1 MRLTRAFLLGIGLA
15 ALGLAADLPKPSAS
29 PAKDQTRSVVMG
41 EADIQTINAQ
51 VWVPTLIILPE
62 GEKVV
67 GMFCG
72 QCITSENATTGFW
85 QANLTADRFI
95 SIKPALV
102 GAKTDLHILTDH
114 GHTYTFRLVEVSKDK
129 DAIVDVKLF
138 VRPTDADSLNKPP
151 VLVTAAEADKLKAQA
166 ADAEAKLAQA
176 QADARQ
182 QVEEQSRAIRT
193 QYPAKLQ
200 FDYTWNRGKNPFGV
214 SEIYRDDKFTYLKL
228 NTQEL
233 PSLYEMK
240 DGKKSLIQYQCD
252 RGMCTVPK
260 IVDEGYLTIGKKT
273 MGFRRELGG

>member
-1 MRLTRAFLLGIGLA
+1 MRQTTTLFLGLSFA
-15 ALGLAADLPKPSAS
+15 ILGLAADVPKSSS

-62 GEKVV
+62 KEKVI
-67 GMFCG
+67 GLFCG
-72 QCITSENATTGFW
+72 QCITDNGAAGFW
-85 QANLTADRFI
+85 QVNTIPGADRFVTV
-95 SIKPALV
+95 KPAQI

-129 DAIVDVKLF
+129 DAVVDVKLF
-138 VRPTDADSLNKPP
+138 VRPTDAESLNKPP
-151 VLVTAAEADKLKAQA
+151 VFVTAAEADRLKAEV
-166 ADAEAKLAQA
+166 ADSEAKLKQA

-182 QVEEQSRAIRT
+182 QVADESKALRT

-200 FDYTWNRGKNPFGV
+200 FDYQWNRNKNPFGV
-214 SEIYRDDKFTYLKL
+214 SEIYRDDKFTYVKM

-233 PSLYEMK
+233 PSLYEVK

-273 MGFRRELGG
+273 MEFRREMGS

>member
-1 MRLTRAFLLGIGLA
+1 MKLTRAFLLGIGLA
-15 ALGLAADLPKPSAS
+15 TLGLAADAPKPTAG
-29 PAKDQTRSVVMG
+29 PLKDQTRSITMG
-41 EADIQTINAQ
+41 EADIQTISAQ

-62 GEKVV
+62 GEKVM

-72 QCITSENATTGFW
+72 QCTDEKGTTGFW

-95 SIKPALV
+95 AIKPALV

-129 DAIVDVKLF
+129 DAVVDVKLF
-138 VRPTDADSLNKPP
+138 VRPTDTDSLNKPP
-151 VLVTAAEADKLKAQA
+151 VFVTAAEADRLKAQA
-166 ADAEAKLAQA
+166 ADAEAKLTQA

-182 QVEEQSRAIRT
+182 QIADESRAIRT

-200 FDYTWNRGKNPFGV
+200 FDYQWNRGKNPFGV

-233 PSLYEMK
+233 PSLYEVK
-240 DGKKSLIQYQCD
+240 DGKRSLIQYQCD

-273 MGFRRELGG
+273 MEFRREQGS